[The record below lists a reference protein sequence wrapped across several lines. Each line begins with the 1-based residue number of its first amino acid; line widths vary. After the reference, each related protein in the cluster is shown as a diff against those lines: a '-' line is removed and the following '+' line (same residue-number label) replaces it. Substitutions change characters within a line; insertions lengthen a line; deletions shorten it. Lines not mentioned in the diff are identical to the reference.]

1 MPTVTEYSQC
11 NVLTTYLSFIEK
23 GKRAILRKKRSEKKA
38 REIFEEFCNPKIVKF
53 EEKGSS
59 EAEVFVVSKNKK
71 TPTKISYIGDYML
84 RIGNIKKL
92 QDSVNGMLSQDTD
105 SDTDS
110 DSESYPTTSYA
121 SIQKTYK
128 LKNEDLLKRAE
139 YLENRVMLVA
149 NELYFI
155 LNENPQL
162 EIVKTGK
169 GHVITLPLTSENDY
183 ILNEKEEELHTY
195 VFDLEQESNQLLLQM
210 EKAYALIAINDKRLS
225 RIRNK
230 LL

>member
-23 GKRAILRKKRSEKKA
+23 GKRAILRKQRSEKKA
-38 REIFEEFCNPKIVKF
+38 REIFEEFCNPK
-53 EEKGSS
+53 EKGS
-59 EAEVFVVSKNKK
+59 EVFVVSKNKK

-105 SDTDS
+105 S
-110 DSESYPTTSYA
+110 ESYPTTSYV

-128 LKNEDLLKRAE
+128 LKNEDLRKRAE

-169 GHVITLPLTSENDY
+169 GHVIKLPLTSENDS
-183 ILNEKEEELHTY
+183 ILNEKEEELHTS